1 MPRSPSREN
10 ISTKREKIATL
21 AKQTPKLV
29 FTTLAHHI
37 DVEWL
42 HEAYRRTRKSGAAG
56 IDGVTAAEY
65 EADLEGNLKSLL
77 DRFKS
82 GKYRA
87 PAVRR
92 VHIPKDGAGRKTRPI
107 GIPTLEDKVLQR
119 AVTMVL
125 EAVYEQDFLDCSYG
139 FRPRRS
145 AHDALAAMR
154 EPLME
159 MGGAWVIDADIKGY
173 FDTID
178 HGKLR
183 EILDQRVRDG
193 VIRRAIDKWL
203 KAGVM
208 EDGSVSYS
216 DLGTPQGGV
225 ITPPTMLPKAP
236 VGGLNKRARIHPVY
250 YLDLVFIHLHTLH
263 QRPHDFSPRGPVRVV
278 QSFAN
283 GR

>member
-1 MPRSPSREN
+1 MS
-10 ISTKREKIATL
+10 
-21 AKQTPKLV
+21 

-37 DVEWL
+37 DMDFL
-42 HEAYRRTRKSGAAG
+42 REAYRRTRKDGAPG
-56 IDGVTAAEY
+56 VDRVTAKEY
-65 EADLEGNLKSLL
+65 AKRLDANLEALL
-77 DRFKS
+77 NAFKS
-82 GKYRA
+82 GRYRA
-87 PAVRR
+87 PPVRR
-92 VHIPKDGAGRKTRPI
+92 VHIPKGDGRTRPL
-107 GIPTLEDKVLQR
+107 GIPAFEDKVLQK

-125 EAVYEQDFLDCSYG
+125 EAIYEQDFSNCSYG

-173 FDTID
+173 FDNID

-183 EILDQRVRDG
+183 EILDRRVRDG

-208 EDGSVSYS
+208 EDGSVSRS

-225 ITPPTMLPKAP
+225 ITPPAMLPK
-236 VGGLNKRARIHPVY
+236 
-250 YLDLVFIHLHTLH
+250 
-263 QRPHDFSPRGPVRVV
+263 VR
-278 QSFAN
+278 
-283 GR
+283 